1 MLMLLRGGEV
11 YAPDPLGR
19 VDVLVA
25 GERILA
31 VGAGVSV
38 QARGC
43 DVQIVECAG
52 RLVCPGFIDWHNH
65 ILGGGGGNGFA
76 SRVPPIRLSQ
86 LTRAGITTV
95 VGMLGFD
102 RTTRN
107 MEALLG
113 LARGLD
119 EEGITTFLL
128 SGATTE
134 HPVPTLTGSIRQDL
148 LYVDKVI
155 GVGELS
161 ISELGPAHETFGPGP
176 EYVARVAAEAMMAAR
191 LAGKA
196 GITCL
201 QVPTNRRALAP
212 VFEILEKTGLPPALF
227 IPSSSNSDAQYLE
240 QAIRLAKLGSVVD
253 ITASYTPLAAHP
265 KAIKPSAAI
274 RRALEAGVPIE
285 HVTMETDGN
294 GGYPAAPG
302 VTHYLSPDTLHAE
315 FRAAVLEEKVPLADA
330 LRVVGSNQARVLK
343 LAHRKGTIAPGA
355 DADFVLM
362 TPDLAIDR
370 VFARGRLM
378 VDGGQPVVRGKW
390 EALLAS

>member
-1 MLMLLRGGEV
+1 MLTLLRGGEV
-11 YAPDPLGR
+11 YAPDPLGK

-31 VGAGVSV
+31 VGAGVMV
-38 QARGC
+38 EARGT
-43 DVQIVECAG
+43 DLQVVDCAG

-119 EEGITTFLL
+119 EEGVTTFLL

-134 HPVPTLTGSIRQDL
+134 HPVPTLTGTIRQDI

-191 LAGKA
+191 LASKA

-201 QVPTNRRALAP
+201 QVPTNRRGLAP
-212 VFEILEKTGLPPALF
+212 VFEILDKTGLPAALL

-240 QAIRLAKLGSVVD
+240 QAIHLAKLGSVVD
-253 ITASYTPLAAHP
+253 ITSSYSPRAVHP

-285 HVTMETDGN
+285 HITMETDGN

-315 FRAAVLEEKVPLADA
+315 FRAAVQEEKVPLADA
-330 LRVVGSNQARVLK
+330 LRVISSNQARVLK
-343 LAHRKGTIAPGA
+343 LAHKKGSIAPGA

-362 TPDLAIDR
+362 TPDLEIDR
-370 VFARGRLM
+370 VYARGRLM
-378 VDGGQPVVRGKW
+378 VEGGKPVVRGKW

>member
-1 MLMLLRGGEV
+1 MLTLFRGGEV
-11 YAPDPLGR
+11 HAPEPLGR

-31 VGAGVSV
+31 VGAGVDV
-38 QARGC
+38 QAKGC
-43 DVQIVECAG
+43 DVGVVDCAG

-65 ILGGGGGNGFA
+65 ILGGGGGNGYA

-119 EEGITTFLL
+119 EEGITTLLL

-134 HPVPTLTGSIRQDL
+134 HPVPTLTGSIRQDI

-176 EYVARVAAEAMMAAR
+176 AYVARVAAEAMMAAR

-212 VFEILEKTGLPPALF
+212 VFDVLEKTGLPPALF
-227 IPSSSNSDAQYLE
+227 IPSSSNSEAQYFE
-240 QAIRLAKLGSVVD
+240 QAIQLAKMGSVVD
-253 ITASYTPLAAHP
+253 ITSSYTPLAAHP
-265 KAIKPSAAI
+265 KAIKPSTAI
-274 RRALEAGVPIE
+274 RRALEAGVPAE
-285 HVTMETDGN
+285 HITMETDGN

-315 FRAAVLEEKVPLADA
+315 FRAAVLEEKVALADA
-330 LRVVGSNQARVLK
+330 LRVVSTNQARVLR
-343 LAHRKGTIAPGA
+343 LAQRKGSIAPGA

-362 TPDLAIDR
+362 TPDLLIDR
-370 VFARGRLM
+370 VYARGRLM
-378 VDGGQPVVRGKW
+378 VDGGKPVVRGKW
-390 EALLAS
+390 EALLAT